1 MLQQFSGK
9 PLGFKISDFE
19 KVVTDLNLLSG
30 KITVDPYERSAEEI
44 LVAKVTAQE
53 RAQIL
58 RNQFVYEYTL
68 YLEAQERKKG
78 LSEKEIQEAKKTT
91 VQIAAAT
98 FESLTGLGDG
108 LLKFEQGVVI
118 TSQKV
123 VELNKQLQALAPAA
137 RAGFITQN
145 ADEIAKQYGVTIP
158 LVLRNEKELANLQG
172 EIASKTFDEKKKYAE
187 AINTLQADLLVQ
199 GIDIETLTY
208 EQKLILLE
216 KFLGKSVAATTK
228 AADDTKKATKTT
240 IDAISEGLEQFSMLV
255 GRTASLVAQSYAFQL
270 QQLEKTSKEALSKVT
285 GDTEEANKKRLEL
298 ESQYQ
303 KEKAQIEKAA
313 LIKSLQF
320 QLVQA
325 IVDTAQA
332 VTANLEV
339 PPLAIA
345 VGILGAIQVAL
356 IGQQLNAAQALA
368 GGGRIRMGAGGM
380 IMGPSH
386 EQGGVSF
393 ASGGVNLE
401 GGESVINRQSSMN
414 YGGLLSSINQ
424 MGGGAPLVNN
434 PSNSLSEERLV
445 QAIAKS
451 RQEPIR
457 AYVMNS
463 EITNGQAINR
473 RLEQLST
480 I

>member
-1 MLQQFSGK
+1 
-9 PLGFKISDFE
+9 
-19 KVVTDLNLLSG
+19 
-30 KITVDPYERSAEEI
+30 
-44 LVAKVTAQE
+44 
-53 RAQIL
+53 
-58 RNQFVYEYTL
+58 
-68 YLEAQERKKG
+68 
-78 LSEKEIQEAKKTT
+78 
-91 VQIAAAT
+91 
-98 FESLTGLGDG
+98 
-108 LLKFEQGVVI
+108 
-118 TSQKV
+118 
-123 VELNKQLQALAPAA
+123 
-137 RAGFITQN
+137 
-145 ADEIAKQYGVTIP
+145 
-158 LVLRNEKELANLQG
+158 
-172 EIASKTFDEKKKYAE
+172 
-187 AINTLQADLLVQ
+187 
-199 GIDIETLTY
+199 
-208 EQKLILLE
+208 
-216 KFLGKSVAATTK
+216 LGKSVAATTK
-228 AADDTKKATKTT
+228 AAEDTKKATKTT
-240 IDAISEGLEQFSMLV
+240 VDAISEGLEQFSMLV

-380 IMGPSH
+380 VMGPSH
-386 EQGGVSF
+386 ENGGVSF

-424 MGGGAPLVNN
+424 MGGGQPLVNN